1 MNAPDRK
8 KKMTVDEFIPWA
20 MAQPKGRFE
29 LVNGEVVP
37 MSPER
42 VLHTETKGLAFAAIS
57 QAIKRS
63 GLPCRCLA
71 DGATVR
77 IDERTAYE
85 PDGLVYMGPRLPADS
100 IEVPEPVVVVEV
112 LSPGTQGTDT
122 GAKFRGY
129 FSLPSV
135 IHYLIVD
142 AAQRTI
148 VHHRRG
154 EDGQIISEAL
164 TTGVLVLDPP
174 GLQVPISEM
183 LPDDADA

>member
-8 KKMTVDEFIPWA
+8 KRMTVDEFIPWA
-20 MAQPKGRFE
+20 MSQPSGRFE
-29 LVNGEVVP
+29 LVGGDTRA

-42 VLHTETKGLAFAAIS
+42 AGHREAKGAVFLTLCAAVARDRIAAIVE
-57 QAIKRS
+57 
-63 GLPCRCLA
+63 P

-85 PDGLVYMGPRLPADS
+85 PDALVYMAPKLPADS
-100 IEVPEPVVVVEV
+100 IEVPEPVIVIEV
-112 LSPGTQGTDT
+112 LSPGTQNTDT

-142 AAQRTI
+142 AEQRTI
-148 VHHRRG
+148 LHHRRG
-154 EDGQIISEAL
+154 EDGQIVSAAL
-164 TTGVLVLDPP
+164 TAGVLTLDPP
-174 GLQVPISEM
+174 GLHVPIDEM
-183 LPDDADA
+183 LPIAR